1 MNKATLALIASAI
14 KGTIADADRVE
25 LLATLTANA
34 QASGEKV
41 CTHEVK
47 SDSLYS
53 QWATDLNILQ
63 AVAMPGTN
71 APWFLLDANALPDC
85 IRPQYDSALAFLK
98 SKNHKNPFMV
108 WGRVKF
114 YGAHDER
121 AYIRAFDALSDA
133 DKAKADRP
141 RSRFPAWISAVE
153 EKAKKADAIKK
164 ANVEQKK
171 KAKKADPAPAGAG
184 RTAGSMAKDDADTT
198 TRKVSEAAVKMV
210 ALRKFTAQEAAL
222 LMFADHFAV
231 AVGYVRDTVDMPTDV
246 LRTVDAM
253 RALFDKSL
261 SVKVAPLAKRFPAAL
276 NKARQE
282 LTGDAPADAD
292 ADADADAE

>member
-14 KGTIADADRVE
+14 KGTLADADRAE

-53 QWATDLNILQ
+53 QWATDLNVLQ

-71 APWFLLDANALPDC
+71 APWFLIDANNLPDC
-85 IRPQYDSALAFLK
+85 IRTHYDSAMAFLK

-108 WGRVKF
+108 WGRVKS
-114 YGAHDER
+114 YGAYDER

-141 RSRFPAWISAVE
+141 RSRFPAWVTAVE

-171 KAKKADPAPAGAG
+171 KAKKADPAPTGAG
-184 RTAGSMAKDDADTT
+184 RTAGSMAKDETDATV
-198 TRKVSEAAVKMV
+198 REVSDAAVTER
-210 ALRKFTAQEAAL
+210 ALRMFSQQEAAL
-222 LMFADHFAV
+222 LTFADRFAV
-231 AVGYVRDTVDMPTDV
+231 AVGGIKDTTDMPADV
-246 LRTVDAM
+246 LRTIDAM
-253 RALFDKSL
+253 VALFDKAL
-261 SVKVAPLAKRFPAAL
+261 APKVSPLAKRMVSAL
-276 NKARQE
+276 SRARQE
-282 LTGDAPADAD
+282 LTAD

>member
-14 KGTIADADRVE
+14 KGTIADADRAE

-41 CTHEVK
+41 CTHEIK

-53 QWATDLNILQ
+53 QWATDLNVLQ

-114 YGAHDER
+114 YGAYDER

-141 RSRFPAWISAVE
+141 RSRFPAWVTAVE

-171 KAKKADPAPAGAG
+171 KTKKADPAPAGAG
-184 RTAGSMAKDDADTT
+184 RTAGSMAKDDADATI
-198 TRKVSEAAVKMV
+198 REVSDAAVTER
-210 ALRKFTAQEAAL
+210 ALRMFSQQEAAL
-222 LMFADHFAV
+222 LTFADQF
-231 AVGYVRDTVDMPTDV
+231 VRATAIVKDTVDMPADV
-246 LRTVDAM
+246 MRTVEAM
-253 RALFDKSL
+253 VALFNKGL
-261 SVKVAPLAKRFPAAL
+261 TPKIAPLSKRMASAL
-276 NKARQE
+276 SRARQE
-282 LTGDAPADAD
+282 LTADAPADAD
-292 ADADADAE
+292 ADADAGE

>member
-1 MNKATLALIASAI
+1 MNKTTLALIASAI
-14 KGTIADADRVE
+14 KGTIADADRAE

-53 QWATDLNILQ
+53 QWATDLNVLQ

-71 APWFLLDANALPDC
+71 APWFLIDANSLPDC
-85 IRPQYDSALAFLK
+85 IRTHYDSAMAFLK

-108 WGRVKF
+108 WGRVKS
-114 YGAHDER
+114 YGAYDER

-184 RTAGSMAKDDADTT
+184 RTAGSMAKDEAD
-198 TRKVSEAAVKMV
+198 AAVREV
-210 ALRKFTAQEAAL
+210 SDAAVTERALRMFSQQEAAL
-222 LMFADHFAV
+222 LTFADRFAV
-231 AVGYVRDTVDMPTDV
+231 AVGGIKDTTDMPTDV
-246 LRTVDAM
+246 LRAVDAM
-253 RALFDKSL
+253 HALFDKAL
-261 SVKVAPLAKRFPAAL
+261 APKVSPLAKRMASAL
-276 NKARQE
+276 SRARQE
-282 LTGDAPADAD
+282 LTADAPADA
-292 ADADADAE
+292 E